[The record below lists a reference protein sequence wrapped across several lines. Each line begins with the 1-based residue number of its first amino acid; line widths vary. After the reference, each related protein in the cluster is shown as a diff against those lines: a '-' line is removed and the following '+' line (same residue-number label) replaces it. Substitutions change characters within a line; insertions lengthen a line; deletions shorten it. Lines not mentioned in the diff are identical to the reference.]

1 MWQKLELKW
10 AQQTNKQSMNR
21 RLQMRMINRQG
32 AWKRSPGCMS
42 LWRILETWNLESLTS
57 SSVGRWAL
65 QTLSIFI
72 IVFWWSKLTK
82 MAGIYH
88 FFRAKQLTKLEIK
101 AVSSPFW
108 RPISIPIYP
117 GSTPCEKSC
126 NSSQHLGQLAHP
138 NWRHFSLLALKVGWL
153 QSVKYWVLCLKKF
166 KAWKS
171 WYLPN
176 ATPDE
181 IG

>member
-1 MWQKLELKW
+1 
-10 AQQTNKQSMNR
+10 
-21 RLQMRMINRQG
+21 MRIIKRQG